1 MTSLRRLH
9 MSSQPNDKVE
19 VKVVVESK
27 DTSSKVILIILILV
41 LSGLTIAVIAKGG
54 PDAFLSDDDNRGVG
68 NCGDGIDNDKGGATD
83 RDDPDCYSNPSVWE
97 GYDPNRTEA
106 NRDNDPSPGVDA

>member
-1 MTSLRRLH
+1 MT
-9 MSSQPNDKVE
+9 SQPNDKVE

-54 PDAFLSDDDNRGVG
+54 PEALLSGDDGRGVG
-68 NCGDGIDNDKGGATD
+68 NCGDGIDNDKGGQAD
-83 RDDPDCYSNPSVWE
+83 RDDPDCYANPSVWE

-106 NRDNDPSPGVDA
+106 NRDNDPPGGQP